1 MGSFIFLYSH
11 LYGRC
16 VACAD
21 RHGDLSLR
29 LMAACEG
36 RSGGEDEAAVGVW
49 GNPRNPLN
57 PRQSAI
63 QTRKGGDGPGTHGR
77 LSGADGLRTGGWVE
91 RTGRYFILVLKWIWA
106 FHGATAV

>member
-1 MGSFIFLYSH
+1 MCGQAR
-11 LYGRC
+11 G
-16 VACAD
+16 
-21 RHGDLSLR
+21 LSLR

-63 QTRKGGDGPGTHGR
+63 QTRKGGDGPLFYTCFEMDLGFSWSNRRVGVAR
-77 LSGADGLRTGGWVE
+77 
-91 RTGRYFILVLKWIWA
+91 K
-106 FHGATAV
+106 